1 MKRIFT
7 IVAALFITANV
18 WAQSPEKM
26 SYQAIIRD
34 AGNALVTS
42 TAVGMQI
49 SILQGST
56 NGTSVY
62 AETHIPNTNINGLVS
77 LEIGTGSTSDDFS
90 TIDWTNGPYFIK
102 TETDPTGGTTYTIT
116 GTSQLMSVPYA
127 LYAKTSGSSIPG
139 PTGPTGATGAAS
151 TVPGPQG
158 PAGLTGATGAAS
170 TVAGPQGPTGLT
182 GATGAASTVAGP
194 QGPTG
199 LTGATGAAS
208 TVAGPQGPTGP
219 TGATGAAST
228 VAGPQGPVGPTGLTG
243 ATGASGGNL
252 SANIVST
259 NTTLNTNNQI
269 VIAIGT
275 VTVTM
280 PASPTNGQI
289 VYFYHDS
296 GTGLTINPN
305 GNPIRGSGV
314 DYSAPTPSGPI
325 TLIYTSGKWYV
336 IN

>member
-182 GATGAASTVAGP
+182 GATGT
-194 QGPTG
+194 
-199 LTGATGAAS
+199 
-208 TVAGPQGPTGP
+208 
-219 TGATGAAST
+219 AST

-314 DYSAPTPSGPI
+314 DYSTPTPSGPI